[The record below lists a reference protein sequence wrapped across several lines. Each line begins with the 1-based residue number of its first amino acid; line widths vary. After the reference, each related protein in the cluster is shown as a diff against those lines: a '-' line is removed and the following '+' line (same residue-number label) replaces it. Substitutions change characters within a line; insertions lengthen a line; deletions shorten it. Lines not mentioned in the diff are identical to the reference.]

1 MTDSTQPSHSVE
13 LTRTATNRYLARN
26 TQGVEVEF
34 GRGDDLM
41 SPVELL
47 LAAIAG
53 CSSIDV
59 DTVTS
64 RRTEPTQFRV
74 VSSGTKITEGGDA
87 TRMSDLNLSFHI
99 SFPDDD
105 AGRKAAGMVERLVG
119 LSHDKYCTV
128 SRTVEHASPV
138 TFTTDTSAPTDISSQ
153 SETGTESR

>member
-1 MTDSTQPSHSVE
+1 MSNHQNPTHSIE
-13 LTRTATNRYLARN
+13 LTREATNRYVARN
-26 TQGVEVEF
+26 AAGVEVTF

-64 RRTEPTQFRV
+64 RSSEPAEFKV
-74 VSSGTKITEGGDA
+74 EASGNKIAEDSGGS
-87 TRMSDLNLSFHI
+87 RLEDLNLSFNL
-99 SFPDDD
+99 SFPDDEG
-105 AGRKAAGMVERLVG
+105 GRKAAGLVDRLVK

-128 SRTVEHASPV
+128 SRTVEHGTPV
-138 TFTTDTSAPTDISSQ
+138 AFETEISVGREEDGTKDT
-153 SETGTESR
+153 E

>member
-1 MTDSTQPSHSVE
+1 MSNHQNPTHSVE
-13 LTRTATNRYLARN
+13 LIRTATNRYVARN
-26 TQGVEVEF
+26 AAGVEVTF

-64 RRTEPTQFRV
+64 RSSEPTEFKV
-74 VSSGTKITEGGDA
+74 EASGNKIAEDSGGS
-87 TRMSDLNLSFHI
+87 RLEDLNLSFNL
-99 SFPDDD
+99 SFPDDEG
-105 AGRKAAGMVERLVG
+105 GRKAAGLVDRLVK

-128 SRTVEHASPV
+128 SRTVEHGTPV
-138 TFTTDTSAPTDISSQ
+138 AFETDVNLGGGPTT
-153 SETGTESR
+153 TGQ